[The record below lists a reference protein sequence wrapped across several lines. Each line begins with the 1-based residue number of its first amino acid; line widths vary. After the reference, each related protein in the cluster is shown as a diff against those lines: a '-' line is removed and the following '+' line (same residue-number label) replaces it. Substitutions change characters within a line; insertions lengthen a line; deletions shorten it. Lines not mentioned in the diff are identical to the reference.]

1 MKSAFIWCIMF
12 LKGREK
18 MENEKK
24 NKKVE
29 VELELEAEVLEKSEV
44 LAKEMGVTR
53 EEYISMVL
61 EKVFGKDE

>member
-1 MKSAFIWCIMF
+1 
-12 LKGREK
+12 

-29 VELELEAEVLEKSEV
+29 VELELETEVLEKSEV

-61 EKVFGKDE
+61 EKVFGKEE